1 MRRASH
7 RSRRVVVVALVAT
20 ASLTLAGNSGGAP
33 PAGRRG
39 AKGCVRTKHKAK
51 VSAPRFVRHIAT
63 GETGWFSSPGLVDLN
78 GDGKLEIV
86 APDYSTFVFDAN
98 GRQLGKGTATKG
110 RVYAPGRRRRPRR
123 RQGARDRRG
132 RQRGDR
138 RGLRPGRRPA
148 AAQARM
154 AGVDVQRRAVPGGA
168 RHGGRRPRRRRQG
181 RGGRDHDQHVATPA
195 RRSSSSTPPA
205 GRTGPR
211 ARRRRRG
218 RATTRCPGAGNDADF
233 NGVGN
238 HGYGAYGENVGIGN
252 LDDDPQLEIVVTFD
266 NHQINV
272 FNHDGTSVLASPW
285 FTNRQN
291 DHLGARM
298 GWGQFI
304 RWLSPKVEANQY
316 HRHVGP
322 WPDVRKTRWLQWTAS
337 PPSVADLDG
346 DGHNEVIGLPNA
358 EMKEPY
364 ETQNY
369 AFMVLDG
376 AQNGGARSARR
387 HRGFTNLPL
396 SRKPAVRGP
405 SDYYPPSGIPA
416 PTVVD
421 IAGDRRPEIVSSV
434 PDGAVYAVGPTG
446 RRLWRYDYAHGRAKT
461 FASEVVAADLNRD
474 GTPELVFGTYALAPR
489 SGRLVVLSAAGQEA
503 LRHPPAPPGQR
514 RQRHRRPGR
523 AVDRRPRRRR
533 APGDRS
539 LELRPRPR
547 RLPRA
552 RVGHELPAVAD
563 RARQPAAQRRRPGDR
578 LSDARRYSTTS
589 TCAAWAMRS
598 SIATTSSARACV
610 APSTTA
616 GAQPA
621 RVRLEPARRAH
632 APAVAGRRARGSPT
646 PGAAS
651 RGRCRRWR

>member
-1 MRRASH
+1 MRRGLH
-7 RSRRVVVVALVAT
+7 RSRRVVVAALVAT
-20 ASLTLAGNSGGAP
+20 ASLTLAGNSGGTP
-33 PAGRRG
+33 PEAAAAAGC
-39 AKGCVRTKHKAK
+39 ARTTHKAK
-51 VSAPRFVRHIAT
+51 VSAPRFVRNIST
-63 GETGWFSSPGLVDLN
+63 GETGWFSSPGLVDFD
-78 GDGKLEIV
+78 GDGRLEIV

-98 GRQLGKGTATKG
+98 GRMLGKGTATKG
-110 RVYAPGRRRRPRR
+110 RVYAPGVVADLDGDKVPEIVVGGNEGTVAAYDLVGGRLQLKAGWPASTCSGGQCPEARGMAAADLDGDGRVEVVVTTTNTSDTGSQVFVFDAAGRPY
-123 RQGARDRRG
+123 
-132 RQRGDR
+132 
-138 RGLRPGRRPA
+138 RPA
-148 AAQARM
+148 
-154 AGVDVQRRAVPGGA
+154 GGA
-168 RHGGRRPRRRRQG
+168 GGSETAWPRYN
-181 RGGRDHDQHVATPA
+181 TL
-195 RRSSSSTPPA
+195 S
-205 GRTGPR
+205 
-211 ARRRRRG
+211 
-218 RATTRCPGAGNDADF
+218 GAGNDADF

-291 DHLGARM
+291 DQLGARL

-304 RWLSPKVEANQY
+304 RWLSPTVEANQY

-346 DGHNEVIGLPNA
+346 DGHNEVIGLPNT

-376 AQNGGARSARR
+376 AQNGGVRSARR

-421 IAGDRRPEIVSSV
+421 IAGDRRPEIVASV

-489 SGRLVVLSAAGQEA
+489 SGRLVILSAAGRKLYDIR
-503 LRHPPAPPGQR
+503 LRNQGSD
-514 RQRHRRPGR
+514 GN
-523 AVDRRPRRRR
+523 
-533 APGDRS
+533 G
-539 LELRPRPR
+539 
-547 RLPRA
+547 
-552 RVGHELPAVAD
+552 VGV
-563 RARQPAAQRRRPGDR
+563 PAAP
-578 LSDARRYSTTS
+578 
-589 TCAAWAMRS
+589 
-598 SIATTSSARACV
+598 SIADLD
-610 APSTTA
+610 
-616 GAQPA
+616 GDG
-621 RVRLEPARRAH
+621 RLEIVLSSFDHGLDIYRVPGSGTNCLPWPTGRGNLLRNGAGPAT
-632 APAVAGRRARGSPT
+632 G
-646 PGAAS
+646 
-651 RGRCRRWR
+651 